1 MFPGSISKV
10 LIMQLCGEDLESA
23 YLISISG
30 DIVAKYP
37 KIILKGAFL
46 NPAVSVRTACG
57 YLLLG
62 K

>member
-1 MFPGSISKV
+1 
-10 LIMQLCGEDLESA
+10 MQLCGEDLESA